1 MPGVE
6 PPATRPFVGR
16 TRERALLRHLIR
28 DAAEGRPAVVV
39 VSGVAGAGK
48 TALLGWAAREATDA
62 GAFVLR
68 TSGSEGALP
77 WAPLRRLS
85 AGLPELAPVLAGGTG
100 DVDALGAAL
109 ADALAAQAR
118 RRLLAVV
125 VDDVHE
131 LEPSSAAALAAVL
144 ATLDDTGARSPL
156 SLLVL
161 LAGREPVTEGSVADR
176 ALRLDAARVVTLG
189 GLDQHDVQDLVRLA
203 GGRPTPSLVGDLLDD
218 TRGLPLLVES
228 ALDRLAQG
236 TDPVEGGRVR
246 TIADAVR
253 ARLRPLDSGALDVLR
268 LAALLSEPWD
278 PADVRRAGPHD
289 DATVWAAVQAA
300 LDAGVAAPA
309 HHGLRFSHPLV
320 RTALLDGLSAD
331 RRRQL
336 HRTIADSLV
345 AAFPDRTL
353 DDPTLVQ
360 VAGHR
365 LRAGDGGAGDLYRRA
380 GEITG
385 AWGAWPDAAR
395 FLAAAAEAGQDLWF
409 EAGRAAYLALDAEQA
424 EDLLGRAID
433 RAGDPTTALRAAT
446 FLVRSRAGA
455 RFRIGTR
462 VDVHELDVALRA
474 ADTAGVAAALL
485 IEAESALAEALMV
498 SEESERALA
507 VLAGA
512 RRRASGPATDT
523 YGPSETQGGAVER
536 ALGRLD
542 FAEGIHRL
550 RRLELAEADRC
561 FRTGARRSA
570 AEDGG
575 TALLHRSRLALSML
589 MQGSVRAARELAED
603 VEERTRAAGHLGET
617 GFTAAQLAAGHVL
630 AGAAAAGPTAEA
642 VERAHRR
649 WRASGH
655 AYTAALLA
663 PVIAMVEARAQA
675 APLVPAVPELDRP
688 SSVSALAAVEAG
700 DVVEAG
706 ARRARA
712 RWRDGVR
719 GPVTQA
725 SEGIAVAL
733 VEVGDMLDE
742 PAVVLSAAEAVE
754 ELYDRGVL
762 VTLGWPTVVPR
773 LAAIVARHRGDLDRA
788 RRLADHAAGLCERE
802 RVAAEGAKVLLEQA
816 RGVAA
821 AGGSRREVAAGL
833 GEAAEA
839 FDAQGMVGWTR
850 RTDAVAERLGLG
862 GVGTHAARERTIFT
876 SDVVA
881 STASNVR
888 LGDALYLEQ
897 LRVHDRLVRSRL
909 REFGGVEIKH
919 TGDGINAA
927 FDDATEAVHCTLT
940 ALDDIAAWRRAEPDL
955 ALQVRIGLAH
965 GPAIPSGGDWFG
977 VVQSEAARL
986 CALAEPGEVVVTAEV
1001 RARLAASGVALD
1013 PLGPQRMKGLPG
1025 EIEVFRV
1032 RRS

>member
-1 MPGVE
+1 
-6 PPATRPFVGR
+6 
-16 TRERALLRHLIR
+16 
-28 DAAEGRPAVVV
+28 
-39 VSGVAGAGK
+39 
-48 TALLGWAAREATDA
+48 
-62 GAFVLR
+62 
-68 TSGSEGALP
+68 
-77 WAPLRRLS
+77 
-85 AGLPELAPVLAGGTG
+85 
-100 DVDALGAAL
+100 
-109 ADALAAQAR
+109 
-118 RRLLAVV
+118 
-125 VDDVHE
+125 
-131 LEPSSAAALAAVL
+131 
-144 ATLDDTGARSPL
+144 
-156 SLLVL
+156 
-161 LAGREPVTEGSVADR
+161 
-176 ALRLDAARVVTLG
+176 
-189 GLDQHDVQDLVRLA
+189 
-203 GGRPTPSLVGDLLDD
+203 
-218 TRGLPLLVES
+218 
-228 ALDRLAQG
+228 
-236 TDPVEGGRVR
+236 
-246 TIADAVR
+246 
-253 ARLRPLDSGALDVLR
+253 
-268 LAALLSEPWD
+268 
-278 PADVRRAGPHD
+278 
-289 DATVWAAVQAA
+289 
-300 LDAGVAAPA
+300 
-309 HHGLRFSHPLV
+309 
-320 RTALLDGLSAD
+320 
-331 RRRQL
+331 
-336 HRTIADSLV
+336 
-345 AAFPDRTL
+345 
-353 DDPTLVQ
+353 

-365 LRAGDGGAGDLYRRA
+365 LRAGQGGAGVLYRRA

-395 FLAAAAEAGQDLWF
+395 FLAAAAEAGQELWF
-409 EAGRAAYLALDAEQA
+409 EAGRAAYLALDAGQA
-424 EDLLGRAID
+424 EELLGRAID
-433 RAGDPTTALRAAT
+433 RTDDATTAVRAAT
-446 FLVRSRAGA
+446 FLVRSRAAA

-462 VDVHELDVALRA
+462 VDVHELDSALRA
-474 ADTAGVAAALL
+474 APPSGVAAAVL

-498 SEESERALA
+498 SEDSERALA
-507 VLAGA
+507 VVVRA
-512 RRRASGPATDT
+512 RGRASEAD
-523 YGPSETQGGAVER
+523 GGAVER

-570 AEDGG
+570 AEDAG

-603 VEERTRAAGHLGET
+603 VEERTRDAGHLGET
-617 GFTAAQLAAGHVL
+617 GFAAAQLAAGHVL

-663 PVIAMVEARAQA
+663 PVIAMVEARAQG
-675 APLVPAVPELDRP
+675 APLVPAEPELDRP
-688 SSVSALAAVEAG
+688 SFVSALAAVEAG
-700 DVVEAG
+700 DVVEAR

-733 VEVGDMLDE
+733 VEVGDLLDE

-773 LAAIVARHRGDLDRA
+773 LAAIVARHRGDLSRA
-788 RRLADHAAGLCERE
+788 RRLAHHAAGLCERE
-802 RVAAEGAKVLLEQA
+802 RLAAEGAKVLLEQA

-850 RTDAVAERLGLG
+850 RTEAVAERLGLG

-940 ALDDIAAWRRAEPDL
+940 TLDDIAAWRRAEPDL
-955 ALQVRIGLAH
+955 ALQVRVGLAH

-1001 RARLAASGVALD
+1001 TARLAASGVTLE